1 MKPLAAAAPLSPS
14 LESLELHFE
23 THDLSV
29 SLCGNL
35 SSFQSPT
42 FGVGRAVAT
51 DLRPYNESAAFVWYR
66 DWRKLAVCRVGDTT
80 GRSEETW
87 LVRAEEL
94 ARELEEAV
102 RQRRKIKYAIQVELK
117 DLAFEVDENKAKAS
131 GLTLPFQSVD

>member
-1 MKPLAAAAPLSPS
+1 M
-14 LESLELHFE
+14 
-23 THDLSV
+23 
-29 SLCGNL
+29 
-35 SSFQSPT
+35 
-42 FGVGRAVAT
+42 
-51 DLRPYNESAAFVWYR
+51 
-66 DWRKLAVCRVGDTT
+66 CRVGDTT